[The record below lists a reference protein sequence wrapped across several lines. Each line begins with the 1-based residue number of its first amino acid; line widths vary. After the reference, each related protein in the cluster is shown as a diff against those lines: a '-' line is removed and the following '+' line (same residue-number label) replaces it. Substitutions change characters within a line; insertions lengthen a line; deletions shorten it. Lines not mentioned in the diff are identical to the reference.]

1 MLYVYAFLIT
11 VGRKGQNLPSL
22 TLFKKKEA
30 FNSVALCIL
39 DHT

>member
-22 TLFKKKEA
+22 TLFKKKK
-30 FNSVALCIL
+30 LLIQ
-39 DHT
+39 